1 MMKITL
7 DPAKMTDQEKTV
19 AIDALSRI
27 LYPAKAMHVPTLVAV
42 TADSF
47 AKAADEVEKTEGK
60 KG

>member
-19 AIDALSRI
+19 AIDALARI

-47 AKAADEVEKTEGK
+47 NPKSEATETTEGK